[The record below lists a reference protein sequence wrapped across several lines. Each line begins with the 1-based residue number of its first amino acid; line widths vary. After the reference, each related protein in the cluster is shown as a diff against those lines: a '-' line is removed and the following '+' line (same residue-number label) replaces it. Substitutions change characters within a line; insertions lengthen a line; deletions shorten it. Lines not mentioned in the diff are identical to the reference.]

1 MSISHLARKSTW
13 AAGGSV
19 FAAAVASACCWLP
32 LLLIV
37 VGASAAGVSA
47 FFDQVRPWFLAAS
60 VILLAVGFYLNYFRR
75 EECEEG
81 AACATPNRTMQ
92 RTSRVMLW
100 FATAGVLAFALFP
113 NYVGALLGGASAEAD
128 SAAAQPV
135 ALTVTGMTC
144 DGCAVAVE
152 KALLQVP
159 GVVGAYVS
167 YEEGRAVVTLDSIVP
182 ASTEDLIA
190 AVNKSGYTASLSTL
204 ADSKSKTTAG
214 Y

>member
-1 MSISHLARKSTW
+1 MSTSQAVRKSAW

-47 FFDQVRPWFLAAS
+47 FFDQVRPWFLAAA
-60 VILLAVGFYLNYFRR
+60 VVLLAVGFYLNYARR
-75 EECEEG
+75 EMCEEG
-81 AACATPNRTMQ
+81 AACAAPNRKMQ

-100 FATAGVLAFALFP
+100 FATVGVLAFALFP

-128 SAAAQPV
+128 GAAMQAV
-135 ALTVTGMTC
+135 TLTVDGMNC
-144 DGCAVAVE
+144 DGCAVTVE

-167 YEEGRAVVTLDSIVP
+167 YEESRAVVMLDSIAP
-182 ASTEDLIA
+182 ATTEDLIA
-190 AVNKSGYTASLSTL
+190 AVHETGYTAAL
-204 ADSKSKTTAG
+204 ATTATNNDAG
-214 Y
+214 R

>member
-1 MSISHLARKSTW
+1 MSTSQAVRKSAW

-47 FFDQVRPWFLAAS
+47 FFDQVRPWFLAVS
-60 VILLAVGFYLNYFRR
+60 VVLLAVGFYLNYARR
-75 EECEEG
+75 EMCEEG
-81 AACATPNRTMQ
+81 AACVAPNRKMQ

-100 FATAGVLAFALFP
+100 FATVGVLAFAFFP

-128 SAAAQPV
+128 GAAMQAV
-135 ALTVTGMTC
+135 TLTVDGMNC
-144 DGCAVAVE
+144 DGCAVTVE

-167 YEEGRAVVTLDSIVP
+167 YEESRAVVMLDSIAP
-182 ASTEDLIA
+182 ATTEDLIA
-190 AVNKSGYTASLSTL
+190 AVHETGYTASLST
-204 ADSKSKTTAG
+204 TATNNDAG
-214 Y
+214 R